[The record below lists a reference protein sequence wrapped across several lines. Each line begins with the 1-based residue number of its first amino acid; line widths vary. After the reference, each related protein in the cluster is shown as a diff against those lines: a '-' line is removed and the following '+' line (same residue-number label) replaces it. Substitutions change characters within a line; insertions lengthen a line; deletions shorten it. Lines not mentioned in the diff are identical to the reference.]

1 MAYGARR
8 RPKNGIHKVAAGE
21 TVSSIA
27 ASYGFTDWEAKVWNA
42 AENAQL
48 KEKRINPN
56 TLLPGD
62 EVFIPELE
70 QKQEGRPVDAW
81 HQFHVKRNK
90 RFLRVKLQN
99 ADDTAIA
106 NRPYTIEPEPT
117 FRGVFVQK
125 NQTTSAEGMVEEEIP
140 HTLTKATL
148 VLPEDNLRV
157 KLQVGFLQPLPASEP
172 VEGPSLDVG
181 GALSGAADALRG
193 GLGSL
198 GDIASGAGGDLMG
211 AAKGAAGAAGSLGG
225 GFSAGGNGG
234 GLSMSGGGGMDG
246 AAGAAAG
253 LGGEASGI
261 AKAAAKKSLGSAS
274 AMVGAAAGA
283 ISDALGLDAL
293 GGDEKDPNIYPS
305 AQRLHSMGFKPG
317 EPKDNKRTAQF
328 SAAVMEFQTWCKKQG
343 NLASGAG
350 GPLGSLTSPGGMLG
364 GGGGPLGE
372 IAGAVAGPMLAAVGL
387 TGQLDKETIEA
398 LKKVHGC

>member
-1 MAYGARR
+1 MSYGAKR
-8 RPKNGIHKVAAGE
+8 RPKDGIHKVVAGD
-21 TVSSIA
+21 TVSSVA
-27 ASYGFTDWEAKVWNA
+27 AFYGFTEWESKVWDA

-48 KEKRINPN
+48 KEQRINPN

-70 QKQEGRPVDAW
+70 QKQEARPVDDW

-90 RFLRVKLQN
+90 RTLRLKLQN

-106 NRPYTIEPEPT
+106 NRPYTIEPDAS
-117 FRGVFVQK
+117 FRGTFVQK
-125 NQTTSAEGMVEEEIP
+125 NQTTSPEGVIEEEIP

-148 VLPEDNLRV
+148 TLPDDNLTV
-157 KLQVGFLQPLPASEP
+157 KLQIGFLRPLPASEP
-172 VEGPSLDVG
+172 VEGPALDIG
-181 GALSGAADALRG
+181 GALEGAKGALSG

-198 GDIASGAGGDLMG
+198 GEVASGAAGGLAG
-211 AAKGAAGAAGSLGG
+211 AAGGAAGSLSGGFSAGGGGSGGSVSGGLGGAAGAAG
-225 GFSAGGNGG
+225 
-234 GLSMSGGGGMDG
+234 G
-246 AAGAAAG
+246 A
-253 LGGEASGI
+253 GGEASGV
-261 AKAAAKKSLGSAS
+261 AQAAAKKALGTAT

-293 GGDEKDPNIYPS
+293 GGDEEDPNIYPS

-317 EPKDNKRTAQF
+317 QPKDNKRTSQF
-328 SAAVMEFQTWCKKQG
+328 SAALMEFQTWCKKQG

-387 TGQLDKETIEA
+387 TGQLDEETIEA